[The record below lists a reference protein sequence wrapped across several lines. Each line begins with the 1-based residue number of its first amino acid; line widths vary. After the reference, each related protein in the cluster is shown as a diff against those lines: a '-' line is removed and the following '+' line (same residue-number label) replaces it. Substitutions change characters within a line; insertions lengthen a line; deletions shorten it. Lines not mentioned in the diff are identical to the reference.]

1 MSREDILSSLES
13 AGWRRPHWYLFTA
26 VSLNYLLDGI
36 VFAIAPLTAVIITP
50 DLATVIF
57 ASNLLAET
65 AGSVFF
71 GYLADK
77 RGRKFCLLLIN
88 SIQAL
93 STGLLFFLYKSPIAV
108 LVLTSLMSFSVGGD
122 FGASYA
128 ALAEVV
134 PAKYRGKAI
143 LLSTN
148 FWNVGSAAIAGAA
161 LVFRAIYSDPDIQIQ
176 YILLAT
182 IATLGL
188 VAVIRLMVPE
198 SPRWLLHV
206 GKASEAAKVS
216 AEIGA
221 QQPQPPPSHATTVAG
236 KAVGGPG
243 IGFLYRFAILSII
256 TVSQYVTYGMMAY
269 YAPYAKGFT
278 FGAESAP
285 LVIFVANLGASV
297 GALLLWPLI
306 DRSRRLSTLLSFLF
320 GTVFAALVLLT
331 HNAGQF
337 LYFYATLLLCL
348 VFSEWAWGSVSAL
361 QSELFPTGIRATAVG
376 VLTGLTGV
384 SGALMVLTQN
394 ILSASEFLAASVIL
408 WGAGLAATLAW
419 LVRGLET
426 ANRTVEELSEGLK
439 TV

>member
-1 MSREDILSSLES
+1 MSRREILSSLES
-13 AGWRRPHWYLFTA
+13 ASWRRPHWYLFTA

-36 VFAIAPLTAVIITP
+36 VFAIAPLTAVIIAP
-50 DLATVIF
+50 ELATIIF

-71 GYLADK
+71 GYLADR

-93 STGLLFFLYKSPIAV
+93 STGLLFFLYKSPLAV

-128 ALAEVV
+128 ALAELV
-134 PAKYRGKAI
+134 PAKYRGKSI

-161 LVFRAIYSDPDIQIQ
+161 LVFRALYSDPDIQIQ

-182 IATLGL
+182 IATIGL

-206 GKASEAAKVS
+206 GRADEAAKVS

-221 QQPQPPPSHATTVAG
+221 QQPQPPPSQETTRADKEVRGA
-236 KAVGGPG
+236 G
-243 IGFLYRFAILSII
+243 IGFLYRFTILSII

-269 YAPYAKGFT
+269 YAPYARGFT
-278 FGAESAP
+278 FGVESAP
-285 LVIFVANLGASV
+285 LVIFVANLGASL
-297 GALLLWPLI
+297 GALPLWPLI
-306 DRSRRLSTLLSFLF
+306 DRSRRLSILVSFLF

-331 HNAGQF
+331 HDSGQL
-337 LYFYATLLLCL
+337 LYFYTTLFLCL
-348 VFSEWAWGSVSAL
+348 VFSEWAWGSLSAL

-384 SGALMVLTQN
+384 SGALVVLTQN
-394 ILSASEFLAASVIL
+394 IFSASEFLAASVIL
-408 WGAGLAATLAW
+408 WGAGLAATSAW

-426 ANRTVEELSEGLK
+426 ANRTVEELSEG
-439 TV
+439 